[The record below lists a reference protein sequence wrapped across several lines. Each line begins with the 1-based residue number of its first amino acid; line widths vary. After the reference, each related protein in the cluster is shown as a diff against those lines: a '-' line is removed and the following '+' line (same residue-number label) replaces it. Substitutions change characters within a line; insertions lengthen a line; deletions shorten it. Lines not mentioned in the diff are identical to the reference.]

1 MPHSSLFNAVF
12 HPARIL
18 NVSVFLPPLY
28 HLSAGKH
35 TIFGRVASG
44 MEVVKRLGNVQ
55 TDANDRPVT
64 QVKIVRARPV

>member
-1 MPHSSLFNAVF
+1 M
-12 HPARIL
+12 
-18 NVSVFLPPLY
+18 PPLY
-28 HLSAGKH
+28 RLPAGKH